1 MGCSAELWATY
12 LWLNIRL
19 SFGPVSSRSKPL
31 HLQKRGLPHL
41 HFLGILAAE
50 DRLDT
55 PEKIDA
61 AISAEIPPDPLSYPP
76 GPAREQAQRLE
87 AAVLLFMVHGPCGDV
102 NPSSPCMK
110 KSKSCDK
117 FYPKPF
123 SAVTIVDEEKNRPV
137 YMRRSPAQG
146 GRQVKIMRGGKEY
159 LIDNSNI
166 VPHNRFLLLRFASHI
181 NVEICTS
188 CGGEMG
194 QNDDDY
200 IADNPG
206 VKYLTGYLHKGCDRC
221 MVQAQVKN
229 LFE

>member
-1 MGCSAELWATY
+1 MVARAFEVKKNL
-12 LWLNIRL
+12 LLNEIIKGGV
-19 SFGPVSSRSKPL
+19 FGRIVGYISVVEY
-31 HLQKRGLPHL
+31 QKRGLPHL

-61 AISAEIPPDPLSYPP
+61 AISAEIPPDPMSYPP

-188 CGGEMG
+188 CGGEV
-194 QNDDDY
+194 
-200 IADNPG
+200 
-206 VKYLTGYLHKGCDRC
+206 VKMMMITLLII
-221 MVQAQVKN
+221 Q
-229 LFE
+229 ESSI